1 MFVSKTRSLPESK
14 AHERVFIRAGYG
26 RLTKLERLVTSL
38 LRAYIYCSCKK
49 FPTFG
54 AKEWEGWPRT
64 NALAYF
70 GATTF
75 SITTLSIT
83 IKNATLSMTLSIMTE
98 SCYAVSL
105 ILSVTYAPCLLCSV
119 SLSSLLCWV
128 SWRQSTTF
136 SITIRRRHTQFNH
149 VQHKYRK
156 LYA

>member
-14 AHERVFIRAGYG
+14 AHERGFIRAGYG

-38 LRAYIYCSCKK
+38 LRAYINCSCKK

-83 IKNATLSMTLSIMTE
+83 IKNATLSLLTFSIMTE
-98 SCYAVSL
+98 SYAV
-105 ILSVTYAPCLLCSV
+105 
-119 SLSSLLCWV
+119 
-128 SWRQSTTF
+128 
-136 SITIRRRHTQFNH
+136 
-149 VQHKYRK
+149 
-156 LYA
+156 